1 MLGNDRMKTTSTEV
15 TSIPRRNDIQ
25 KLTWRTYRYFVDF
38 ESRILIEMSTSNRCY
53 NFYLDPSF
61 KVDVIS
67 TNFLRVTL
75 MSKQWRI
82 DKDVSIGIR
91 EFWS

>member
-25 KLTWRTYRYFVDF
+25 KPTWRTYRYFVDF
-38 ESRILIEMSTSNRCY
+38 ESRILIVMCTSNRCY

-67 TNFLRVTL
+67 TNFLRVAL
-75 MSKQWRI
+75 MSK
-82 DKDVSIGIR
+82 
-91 EFWS
+91 